1 MTLIRFRSGLLRRC
15 LLLGVLL
22 LPCLLCVDSSVADKT
37 SKSATRPIKRE
48 IREVAG
54 WQVHIDLR
62 LIETEPGA
70 TDRAVEL
77 LQKQLVEIR
86 QKVPAPAVK
95 ELQKVPLYFSPQY
108 PNSGGRAEFH
118 PGQRW
123 LVENGRDPVMVK
135 AVEFSN
141 IMNFEAEMVRMPN
154 FALHELAHA
163 YHNLV
168 LPGGFGN
175 ADVTRAFETAR
186 DSGKYDNVER
196 WHGVSGRRT
205 QEKAYAMSSPM
216 EYFAETT
223 EAYFSRNDFF
233 PYDPMELKSHDP
245 QMFELLGQLWGVHPQ
260 AAGVGHT
267 AEKAEQ
273 R

>member
-1 MTLIRFRSGLLRRC
+1 MSSIRHRSDLMRRC
-15 LLLGVLL
+15 LLWGGLL
-22 LPCLLCVDSSVADKT
+22 LPCGLPVGSCRADEI
-37 SKSATRPIKRE
+37 SKSLIGSIR
-48 IREVAG
+48 REVREVVG

-62 LIETEPGA
+62 LVETEPDA
-70 TDRAVEL
+70 TDRAVAL

-108 PNSGGRAEFH
+108 PNSAGRAEFH
-118 PGQRW
+118 PGRRW

-168 LPGGFGN
+168 LSDGFGN
-175 ADVTRAFETAR
+175 ADVTRAFEAAR
-186 DSGKYDNVER
+186 DSGKYDHVER

-205 QEKAYAMSSPM
+205 QEKAYAMSNPM

-233 PYDPMELKSHDP
+233 PFNATELKAHDP
-245 QMFELLGQLWGVHPQ
+245 QMYELLGQLWAVHQSAIQ
-260 AAGVGHT
+260 ADPASET
-267 AEKAEQ
+267 SEA